1 MNDIIRGLYKMQGIT
16 QSETDLLNTIKEI
29 IDNSQ
34 DNFHRLYLDGDPI
47 VELGKKYYEELGI
60 TTFDGFKQNGK
71 RISPMFNQ
79 INNTNH
85 SCCSSYV
92 SDFESKFLNN

>member
-1 MNDIIRGLYKMQGIT
+1 MQGIT
-16 QSETDLLNTIKEI
+16 QSETDLLNAIKEI